1 MTEMSK
7 NQVVLRIDGMAD
19 ELCEMADRIHA
30 NPELGFQE
38 HQASRL
44 LSDYLEKS
52 GFAIARGV
60 AGLETAFVASYGDSG
75 DHGTVAFIAEMDALP
90 GVGHGCGHN
99 IIGPAAVGA
108 AVAVANAA
116 TQLRGRVCV
125 IGTPAEEIP
134 PPVKKRLLEMNV
146 FKGVDVALITHGD
159 DRTAVG
165 GETLAMQALDIRFT
179 GKAAHAA
186 VSPDK
191 GISALDAAV
200 LTMHAIELLREH
212 VRSDVRIHGTVIDGG
227 GAPNVIPAHAS
238 LRYYV
243 RSLDSKY
250 LEGVVERVR
259 NCAKGAALA
268 VGAGVEVASLG
279 VWDPRYNVPSLNA
292 TLLQNALEN
301 GAFAVEPASESA
313 GTTDFGTV
321 TRMLP
326 AATLKVPLVERDV
339 PGHSPEWAVQA
350 GGERGHRC
358 LLLGAK
364 AMAATAYDIFASPDL
379 MTRIKGEFARGRA
392 R

>member
-1 MTEMSK
+1 MSK
-7 NQVVLRIDGMAD
+7 AEVILRVEGLAD
-19 ELCEMADRIHA
+19 ALCGLADRIHA

-38 HQASRL
+38 HEASRL
-44 LSDYLEKS
+44 LCDFLEKS
-52 GFAIARGV
+52 GFAITRGV
-60 AGLETAFVASYGDSG
+60 GGLETAFIASYGDSG

-90 GVGHGCGHN
+90 VVGHGCGHN

-108 AVAVANAA
+108 AIAVADAA
-116 TQLRGRVCV
+116 VQMRGRVCV

-134 PPVKKRLLEMNV
+134 PPVKKRLLEMHV
-146 FKGVDVALITHGD
+146 FEGVDVALITHGD

-186 VSPDK
+186 VSPDR

-212 VRSDVRIHGTVIDGG
+212 VRSDVRIHGTVVDGG
-227 GAPNVIPAHAS
+227 GAPNVVPAHAS
-238 LRYYV
+238 LRYYI
-243 RSLDSKY
+243 RSLDGKY
-250 LEGVVERVR
+250 LEDVVERVR
-259 NCAKGAALA
+259 NCARGAALA

-279 VWDPRYNVPSLNA
+279 VWDARYNVPSLNA
-292 TLLQNALEN
+292 TLLENALQN

-321 TRMLP
+321 TKMLP

-339 PGHSPEWAVQA
+339 PGHSPEWALQA
-350 GGERGHRC
+350 GSERGHLC

-379 MTRIKGEFARGRA
+379 MTRIKDEFVRGQ
-392 R
+392 

>member
-1 MTEMSK
+1 
-7 NQVVLRIDGMAD
+7 MAD
-19 ELCEMADRIHA
+19 KLCAIADRIHA

-44 LSDYLEKS
+44 LSDYLEAS

-75 DHGTVAFIAEMDALP
+75 DHSTVAFIAEMDALP

-99 IIGPAAVGA
+99 ILGPAAVGA
-108 AVAVANAA
+108 AIAVADAA
-116 TQLRGRVCV
+116 ARLGGRVCV

-165 GETLAMQALDIRFT
+165 GETLAMQALDILFT

-200 LTMHAIELLREH
+200 LTMHAIEILREH
-212 VRSDVRIHGTVIDGG
+212 VRSDVRIHGTVVDGG

-243 RSLDSKY
+243 RSLDGAY
-250 LEGVVERVR
+250 VEEVVERVR

-279 VWDPRYNVPSLNA
+279 VWDSRYNVPSLNE

-301 GAFAVEPASESA
+301 GAFAVEPASEGA

-321 TRMLP
+321 TQTLP

-364 AMAATAYDIFASPDL
+364 AMAATAYDIFASPEL
-379 MTRIKGEFARGRA
+379 MSRIKDEFVRGKVGPSR
-392 R
+392 

>member
-1 MTEMSK
+1 
-7 NQVVLRIDGMAD
+7 MAD
-19 ELCEMADRIHA
+19 ELCDMADRIHA

-60 AGLETAFVASYGDSG
+60 AGMETAFVASYGDSP
-75 DHGTVAFIAEMDALP
+75 DRGTVAFIAEMDALP
-90 GVGHGCGHN
+90 VVGHGCGHN

-108 AVAVANAA
+108 AIAVAGAA
-116 TQLRGRVCV
+116 RQLRGRVCV

-212 VRSDVRIHGTVIDGG
+212 VRSDVRIHGTVVDGG

-238 LRYYV
+238 LRYYA
-243 RSLDSKY
+243 RSLDGAY
-250 LEGVVERVR
+250 LEEVVERVR

-268 VGAGVEVASLG
+268 VGAGVEVSSLG
-279 VWDPRYNVPSLNA
+279 VWDSRYNVPSLNA

-321 TRMLP
+321 TRTLP

-339 PGHSPEWAVQA
+339 PGHSPEWALQA

-379 MTRIKGEFARGRA
+379 MTRIKGEFADGQ
-392 R
+392 

>member
-1 MTEMSK
+1 MSK
-7 NQVVLRIDGMAD
+7 NEVVLRVDGMAD
-19 ELCEMADRIHA
+19 ELYEMADRIHA

-44 LSDYLEKS
+44 LSGYLEKS
-52 GFAIARGV
+52 GFAISRGV
-60 AGLETAFVASYGDSG
+60 AGLETAFVASYGESR

-90 GVGHGCGHN
+90 VVGHGCGHN

-108 AVAVANAA
+108 AIAVADAA
-116 TQLRGRVCV
+116 ARLRGRVCV
-125 IGTPAEEIP
+125 IATPAEEIP

-212 VRSDVRIHGTVIDGG
+212 VRSDVRIHGTVVDGG

-238 LRYYV
+238 LRYYA
-243 RSLDSKY
+243 RSLDGKY
-250 LEGVVERVR
+250 LEDVVERVR

-268 VGAGVEVASLG
+268 VGAGVEVVSLG
-279 VWDPRYNVPSLNA
+279 VWDSRYNVPSLNA

-321 TRMLP
+321 TRTLP

-339 PGHSPEWAVQA
+339 PGHSPEWALQA

-364 AMAATAYDIFASPDL
+364 AMAATAYDILASPEL
-379 MTRIKGEFARGRA
+379 MTRIKDEFVRGR
-392 R
+392 

>member
-1 MTEMSK
+1 
-7 NQVVLRIDGMAD
+7 MAD

-30 NPELGFQE
+30 HPEVGFQE

-44 LSDYLEKS
+44 LSDYLEKC
-52 GFAIARGV
+52 GFSIARGV
-60 AGLETAFVASYGDSG
+60 AGLDTAFVASYGDSG

-108 AVAVANAA
+108 AIAVAEAA
-116 TQLRGRVCV
+116 SRLGGRVCV

-146 FKGVDVALITHGD
+146 FKGVDIALITHGD

-212 VRSDVRIHGTVIDGG
+212 VRSDVRIHGTVVDGG
-227 GAPNVIPAHAS
+227 GAPNVIPAYAS

-250 LEGVVERVR
+250 LEDVVERVR

-268 VGAGVEVASLG
+268 VGAGVDVASLG

-339 PGHSPEWAVQA
+339 PGHSPEWALQA

-379 MTRIKGEFARGRA
+379 MARIKDEFVRGG
-392 R
+392 